1 MSLCIFEQ
9 QNANSIKKQ
18 GIILYSFLLVLLAIA
33 ICLGNH
39 YQPVA
44 TEGHSSDKWVYITIG
59 FIAEVINGA
68 IGMAYGVTTTTLLL
82 ASGIAPAFTV
92 IIMHVLEV
100 FTAGATGLMH
110 YRMGNVNKKLFR
122 ALLMPGI
129 AGAGIGA
136 CVLYLLKDYV
146 HLIKPVIS
154 GYILVLGLV
163 ILYRAFKTIKA
174 GKKIK
179 LLYPLGLVAGFL
191 DSIGGG
197 GWSTIVSSTLIAGGR
212 NARYTIGSVILSR
225 FFVALVSAITLITL
239 IGFTN
244 WYVVAWLVVG
254 GLAGSPIG
262 PYLAKTLPVKITMV
276 LVALAIIC
284 ISLKQIFF

>member
-1 MSLCIFEQ
+1 M
-9 QNANSIKKQ
+9 A
-18 GIILYSFLLVLLAIA
+18 
-33 ICLGNH
+33 
-39 YQPVA
+39 
-44 TEGHSSDKWVYITIG
+44 IG
-59 FIAEVINGA
+59 FVAEIINGA

-82 ASGIAPAFTV
+82 ASGIAPTFTV
-92 IIMHVLEV
+92 IIMHILEV

-110 YRMGNVNKKLFR
+110 YKMGNVNKKLFR
-122 ALLMPGI
+122 ALLLPGI
-129 AGAGIGA
+129 GGAIIGA
-136 CVLYLLKDYV
+136 CVLFVLKDYV
-146 HLIKPVIS
+146 HLIKPIIS
-154 GYILVLGLV
+154 TYILLLGVV
-163 ILYRAFKTIKA
+163 ILYRAFKKIKA

-179 LLYPLGLVAGFL
+179 LLYPLGLIAGFL

-262 PYLAKTLPVKITMV
+262 PYLAKKLPVKLTMV
-276 LVALAIIC
+276 LVAIAIIC
-284 ISLKQIFF
+284 ISLRQIFL